1 MQAIV
6 ARSNDV
12 VTRTRASG
20 AGTLR
25 AGAVALLVA
34 AATAMPAAADDLDV
48 YRERLALQQKPNI
61 LFVLDYSG
69 SMRRDTDGNHPP
81 AAGREA
87 KIDILR
93 TAMENVLGANEQT
106 INAGIGSVF
115 GGRPSGVRWP
125 IAPLS
130 ADPSTVDPDIPE
142 RTRSMAQV
150 MMSQLERQGAAGNTQ
165 TVNALIEA
173 AQYFG
178 GTAVL
183 NGSHPVDEHDGHRPD
198 TWDPA
203 TRRYTGGNPRAAVPA
218 AYSTAGG
225 RGYRGKKWR
234 GASYEAPPIGECQ
247 ANAIVLISDGQP
259 TRLQRND
266 AMDSLIGTNACE
278 DLSTSIFGR
287 AAGQGAAG
295 NCGPEIVRALASTPL
310 ESGLP
315 DSTVATY
322 TVGFALSDDDP
333 GKKYLERLAVDGKG
347 AYYNAENPAALN
359 KALQDI
365 VEDVSFGAES
375 FVELSVGADR
385 ATFSNADRAYMNL
398 FSPTDKAGWSGN
410 LKGYMRGPDGLVDV
424 NGNKATRNDGDVT
437 RFAPGAQSFWSAEP
451 DGNNID
457 RGGAS
462 SRLVAATR
470 ALYTAGPGDEGVAL
484 KDSAE
489 HALDSANAAL
499 TPAMLGTDS
508 RAERDA
514 ALAWLP
520 AAAMGDPLHSKSVSI
535 DYGDREV
542 VYVMTNQ
549 GLLHAID
556 ATETDATGGD
566 ELFAFMP
573 KRLLRNLPVL
583 QGGATGIDHVYGLDG
598 GLTPWHTDTDGD
610 GTVDD
615 GEELLLVFGM
625 RRGGTAYYALDVT
638 DPASPRLDWVIDDAT
653 AGFEELAQS
662 WSRPALVDVRSG
674 GAGSTLKERVLVFA
688 GGYDADRLD
697 GRKKRREADGN
708 AIYLV
713 DRRGNRVARF
723 AHPQMKHSI
732 AADPTV
738 IDSDADGLAD
748 RLYAADVGGQVWR
761 VDFDDPT
768 IDADTTVT
776 RLADLG
782 ADHPFFAAPSVA
794 LNLGGGSPFLSIAV
808 GSGDRTDPLEDDT
821 SNAFFMLRDE
831 AVDKGAPS
839 AALPRIRVSDLYDAT
854 SDALSSSDA
863 AVRTQA
869 EARLIDARGWKID
882 LLPGEKSLSRV
893 VAFEGKLLATT
904 YRADQGLVDDPCE
917 FGEDRRLYVMDIV
930 TARSRPLSSE
940 NTTVTARYRSLDGA
954 GIPSAPLAT
963 LNSLTGDA
971 DIYVGNEKVG
981 EDDTVLRRVY
991 WHAK

>member
-1 MQAIV
+1 M
-6 ARSNDV
+6 
-12 VTRTRASG
+12 
-20 AGTLR
+20 
-25 AGAVALLVA
+25 
-34 AATAMPAAADDLDV
+34 
-48 YRERLALQQKPNI
+48 
-61 LFVLDYSG
+61 
-69 SMRRDTDGNHPP
+69 
-81 AAGREA
+81 
-87 KIDILR
+87 
-93 TAMENVLGANEQT
+93 
-106 INAGIGSVF
+106 
-115 GGRPSGVRWP
+115 
-125 IAPLS
+125 
-130 ADPSTVDPDIPE
+130 
-142 RTRSMAQV
+142 
-150 MMSQLERQGAAGNTQ
+150 
-165 TVNALIEA
+165 
-173 AQYFG
+173 
-178 GTAVL
+178 
-183 NGSHPVDEHDGHRPD
+183 
-198 TWDPA
+198 
-203 TRRYTGGNPRAAVPA
+203 
-218 AYSTAGG
+218 
-225 RGYRGKKWR
+225 
-234 GASYEAPPIGECQ
+234 
-247 ANAIVLISDGQP
+247 
-259 TRLQRND
+259 
-266 AMDSLIGTNACE
+266 
-278 DLSTSIFGR
+278 
-287 AAGQGAAG
+287 
-295 NCGPEIVRALASTPL
+295 RALASTPL
-310 ESGLP
+310 DSGLP

-322 TVGFALSDDDP
+322 TVGFALSDEDP
-333 GKKYLERLAVDGKG
+333 GKKYLERLAVDGQG

-451 DGNNID
+451 DGNNVD

-489 HALDSANAAL
+489 HALDIANAAL

-598 GLTPWHTDTDGD
+598 GLTPWHTDADGD

-638 DPASPRLDWVIDDAT
+638 DPTSPRLDWVIDDTT

-674 GAGSTLKERVLVFA
+674 GTGSTLKERVLVFG

-697 GRKKRREADGN
+697 GRKKRRDADGN

-782 ADHPFFAAPSVA
+782 ADHPLLRRAERGAEPGRRLAVPVDRGRLRRPYRSARGRHEQRLLHAARRGRGQGCTLRRPATHPS
-794 LNLGGGSPFLSIAV
+794 LGPLRRHERRAV
-808 GSGDRTDPLEDDT
+808 LERCGRAHAGRGATDRCARLED
-821 SNAFFMLRDE
+821 R
-831 AVDKGAPS
+831 S
-839 AALPRIRVSDLYDAT
+839 AARREV
-854 SDALSSSDA
+854 
-863 AVRTQA
+863 AVARRRLRGQA
-869 EARLIDARGWKID
+869 
-882 LLPGEKSLSRV
+882 PGDHLSR
-893 VAFEGKLLATT
+893 
-904 YRADQGLVDDPCE
+904 
-917 FGEDRRLYVMDIV
+917 
-930 TARSRPLSSE
+930 RSGP
-940 NTTVTARYRSLDGA
+940 G
-954 GIPSAPLAT
+954 
-963 LNSLTGDA
+963 
-971 DIYVGNEKVG
+971 
-981 EDDTVLRRVY
+981 
-991 WHAK
+991 